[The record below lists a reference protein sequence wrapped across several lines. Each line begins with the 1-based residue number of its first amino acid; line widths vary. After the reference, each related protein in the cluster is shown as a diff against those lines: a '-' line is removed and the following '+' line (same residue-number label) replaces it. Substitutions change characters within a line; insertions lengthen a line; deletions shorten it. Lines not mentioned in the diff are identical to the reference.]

1 MASRF
6 WAGVSRYRSLGDG
19 VTMLKP
25 EFFLWSRTMCKSLE
39 NTGFSEF
46 NIVFHGF
53 WGCLVNMNGERN
65 SGGLVMI

>member
-1 MASRF
+1 
-6 WAGVSRYRSLGDG
+6 
-19 VTMLKP
+19 MLKP

-39 NTGFSEF
+39 KTGFSEF